1 MATAFSF
8 ESLTTNAQFKFNMNE
23 QIEITQNKL
32 IDRVCFLVVE
42 DGLTYL
48 EALME
53 VAEENDMDHID
64 ISKLVN
70 EPLRHKLQSE
80 AILNNA
86 IESPE
91 NKSTAPS
98 LFDL

>member
-8 ESLTTNAQFKFNMNE
+8 ESLTTSVPFKMNE

-70 EPLRHKLQSE
+70 EPLRHKIQSE

>member
-8 ESLTTNAQFKFNMNE
+8 ESLTTSVPFKMNE

-80 AILNNA
+80 AILNNS